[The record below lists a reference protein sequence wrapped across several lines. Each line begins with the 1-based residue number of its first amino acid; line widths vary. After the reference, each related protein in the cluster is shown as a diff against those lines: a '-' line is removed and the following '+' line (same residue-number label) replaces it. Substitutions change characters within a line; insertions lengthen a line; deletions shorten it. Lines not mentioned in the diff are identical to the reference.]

1 MRKYQKIGTYDP
13 RPREL
18 DDNPKYQKLSTAA
31 KELYT
36 KIYSRCCLSATK
48 GDRYR
53 DERGFYAY
61 YTVEEAMA
69 QLNCGKDK
77 AGNTFKELE
86 KVGLIQRRRCG
97 YSRACR
103 VYAKDLL
110 GRLEKAT
117 SKSRENRTDK
127 GLEIRKSEVGKTDLS
142 NTDKKENDISNANT
156 ATIFEDWFAA
166 ERVIKENISYD
177 ILIQELP
184 QDRVDYLLK
193 ILVTKLCSTQE
204 YVAISKAP
212 IPIQKVRQELL
223 QINDLHIR
231 HVCRMLDETTLD
243 IRNMEAFCL
252 SLLWNAEMNM
262 ELSAQAAV
270 NRDYASGKL

>member
-1 MRKYQKIGTYDP
+1 MKKYQKIGTYDP

-48 GDRYR
+48 GERYR

-61 YTVEEAMA
+61 YTVEEAMK

-77 AGNTFKELE
+77 AIKTFKDLE
-86 KVGLIQRRRCG
+86 AVDLVQRKRYG
-97 YSRACR
+97 YGQAYR
-103 VYAKDLL
+103 VYVKDLL
-110 GRLEKAT
+110 GRLGKAT
-117 SKSRENRTDK
+117 SKSRENGTNKDP
-127 GLEIRKSEVGKTDLS
+127 EIRSIEVGKTDVS

-156 ATIFEDWFAA
+156 AINFEDWFVV
-166 ERVIKENISYD
+166 ERVVKENISYD

-193 ILVTKLCSTQE
+193 ILVTKLCSTQD

-231 HVCRMLDETTLD
+231 HVYQMLAETTLD
-243 IRNMEAFCL
+243 IRNMEAFIL

>member
-1 MRKYQKIGTYDP
+1 MKKYQKIGTYDP

-36 KIYSRCCLSATK
+36 KTYSRCSLSATK

-61 YTVEEAMA
+61 YTVEEAME
-69 QLNCGKDK
+69 QINCGKDK
-77 AGNTFKELE
+77 AIKTFKDLE
-86 KVGLIQRRRCG
+86 KVGLIYRERCG
-97 YSRACR
+97 YGRACR

-110 GRLEKAT
+110 GRLEKSN
-117 SKSRENRTDK
+117 SKSRENGTYK
-127 GLEIRKSEVGKTDLS
+127 GREIRSAEVGKTDVS
-142 NTDKKENDISNANT
+142 NTDIKENDISNANS
-156 ATIFEDWFAA
+156 ATNFADWFAV
-166 ERVIKENISYD
+166 EQVVKENISYD
-177 ILIQELP
+177 ILIQEFP

-193 ILVTKLCSTQE
+193 ILVTKLCSTQD

-231 HVCRMLDETTLD
+231 YVCQLLAETTQD
-243 IRNMEAFCL
+243 IRHMEAFCL